1 MRFFPIPFSMS
12 AEEKIFG
19 GHLSLRQLAYIT
31 MSVILFV
38 SVLLGLPFIPLIL
51 RFFVAVPLTALGL
64 SMAFLKI
71 YELNFDRVATMAIRY
86 YLRNKT
92 IYPRS

>member
-1 MRFFPIPFSMS
+1 
-12 AEEKIFG
+12 
-19 GHLSLRQLAYIT
+19 
-31 MSVILFV
+31 
-38 SVLLGLPFIPLIL
+38 
-51 RFFVAVPLTALGL
+51 L